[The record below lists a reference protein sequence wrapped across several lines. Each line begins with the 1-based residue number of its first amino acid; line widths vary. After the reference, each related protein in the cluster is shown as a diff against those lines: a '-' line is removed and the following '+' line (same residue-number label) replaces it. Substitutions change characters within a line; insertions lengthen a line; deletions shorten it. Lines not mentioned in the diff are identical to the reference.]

1 MATLSATNPTLL
13 DVSKRLDPN
22 GKIDSIVELL
32 AAQNEVLQDMSFV
45 EGNLPTGHKTTVRTG
60 LPTPTWRKLYG
71 GVQPTKSTTAQVTDS
86 CGMLEAYAEV
96 DKALADL
103 NSNTAAFRLSE
114 DAAHIEGMAQ
124 EHASTLFYGN
134 EGTEPEAF
142 TGLAPRY
149 NSLSA
154 QNADNIVDA
163 FSGSGGDLTSI
174 WLCVWGPQ
182 TGFGIYPKGSMGGLQ
197 MTDKGQVTI
206 ENVDGSNG
214 RMEGYRTHYRMDTGL
229 AIRDWRYFVRIANID
244 VSELTTLANTK
255 NLITWMIQAS
265 ERIPQLGKGRA
276 CFYMNRT
283 LREKLR
289 LGILE
294 KVSTNLTWE
303 TVEGKRVMTFDDI
316 PVRRTD
322 ALINTE
328 TRVV

>member
-1 MATLSATNPTLL
+1 MATLAITNPTLL

-22 GKIDSIVELL
+22 GKIDSIVELM
-32 AAQNEVLQDMSFV
+32 AAQNPILEDMSFV
-45 EGNLPTGHKTTVRTG
+45 EGNLATGHKTTVRTG

-71 GVQPTKSTTAQVTDS
+71 GVQPGKSTTAQVTDS

-103 NSNTAAFRLSE
+103 NGNSAAFRLSE

-149 NSLSA
+149 NSLAA
-154 QNADNIVDA
+154 QNADNIIDA

-182 TGFGIYPKGSMGGLQ
+182 TGFGIYPKGSQGGLQ
-197 MTDKGQVTI
+197 MSDKGQVTI
-206 ENVDGSNG
+206 ENVDGAGG
-214 RMEGYRTHYRMDTGL
+214 RMEGYRTHYRMDAGL
-229 AIRDWRYFVRIANID
+229 TIRDWRYFVRIANID
-244 VSELTTLANTK
+244 VSELGTLANTK
-255 NLITWMIQAS
+255 NIITWMIQAA

-276 CFYMNRT
+276 CFYMNRNI
-283 LREKLR
+283 REKLR

-294 KVSTNLTWE
+294 KVSSNLNWE
-303 TVEGKRVMTFDDI
+303 SVAGKRVMTFDDI
-316 PVRRTD
+316 PVRRSD
-322 ALINTE
+322 ALISTE
-328 TRVV
+328 SRVV